1 MTRKFTKYPISSKI
15 DGNNIMASSALT
27 NSNTLKFGWSGV
39 KFSIKDKP
47 LHWCEYGLS
56 DYEAQITEIHP
67 YDDADYYWAKIHG
80 NIADF
85 IQGHK
90 VKSSMTLPVY
100 VDEDYED
107 EVEYLDTIIDIV
119 CRELRKLN
127 KNISPRMMH
136 N

>member
-1 MTRKFTKYPISSKI
+1 MTRKFTKYPKSNIQAS
-15 DGNNIMASSALT
+15 NN
-27 NSNTLKFGWSGV
+27 LKFGWSGV

-47 LHWCEYGLS
+47 LHWCEYDLS

-80 NIADF
+80 HIAEF

-90 VKSSMTLPVY
+90 VKSSMKLPVY

-107 EVEYLDTIIDIV
+107 EAEYLDTIIDIV

-127 KNISPRMMH
+127 KDISPRMMH